1 MKKFISIV
9 LAVSMGAALMSA
21 CGGSTPA
28 ESSAAASDTSA
39 VESAAAA
46 QAREAADCEVTDDMQ
61 NLFATAM
68 QGFTGA
74 NYEPVLFLGTPESNP
89 LGSSFL
95 CSSNIVV
102 PDATPFWAI
111 VTVQDVG
118 DSVTVEDIKVPDFG
132 ASSTSETAI
141 WGDNMDEPVLGGW
154 ELTEDIS
161 VPADVNEAY
170 LEVTEGQ
177 LNSEAEAVLATQVV
191 NGMNYCILTCDGGQW
206 KFVFINVSQSGN
218 SLLNIASIDL

>member
-1 MKKFISIV
+1 MKKFISTV

-28 ESSAAASDTSA
+28 ESSAAASDTTA
-39 VESAAAA
+39 VESAAA

-118 DSVTVEDIKVPDFG
+118 DSVTIEDIKVPDFG